1 MWLSTEILCD
11 ESTHSFLD
19 ACCRVTSSVPPPTQV
34 PRERE
39 DHFIDGDEDDGA
51 KRMLAD
57 LAELINCYN
66 DLVAWMGGDRGK
78 GRPRKVESVLGPK
91 VIKTQIMG

>member
-1 MWLSTEILCD
+1 MTGMR
-11 ESTHSFLD
+11 T
-19 ACCRVTSSVPPPTQV
+19 T
-34 PRERE
+34 
-39 DHFIDGDEDDGA
+39 

-66 DLVAWMGGDRGK
+66 DLVAWMGGDRGE

-91 VIKTQIMG
+91 VKKKQIMG